1 MHDLAGGQADT
12 WHSGPTI
19 EWLAKIARPPTPSQ
33 ELGGPKLPSLGAI
46 REDDEH
52 ARTPQASKAH
62 QIPPMILVGVPTSAH
77 LGYPHR
83 KALQASYFVWQLL
96 PCSVQSSDHL
106 FGTVTVLLSAVL
118 TVQQTQ
124 EQQQQSAAAM
134 PALPQPDAS
143 RPAESMEPPPLY
155 ASSMPASTALTSMA
169 GTINGVNPLLHA
181 LQDSPAVRLLAP
193 KHNLIVTKRK
203 AQML

>member
-77 LGYPHR
+77 LGYSHR
-83 KALQASYFVWQLL
+83 KALQASYCVWELL
-96 PCSVQSSDHL
+96 PCSVQSSGHL
-106 FGTVTVLLSAVL
+106 FGTVTVLLTCCADCAAYTGAATAISDRNACTASAKC
-118 TVQQTQ
+118 QQ
-124 EQQQQSAAAM
+124 
-134 PALPQPDAS
+134 
-143 RPAESMEPPPLY
+143 
-155 ASSMPASTALTSMA
+155 A
-169 GTINGVNPLLHA
+169 G
-181 LQDSPAVRLLAP
+181 
-193 KHNLIVTKRK
+193 
-203 AQML
+203 